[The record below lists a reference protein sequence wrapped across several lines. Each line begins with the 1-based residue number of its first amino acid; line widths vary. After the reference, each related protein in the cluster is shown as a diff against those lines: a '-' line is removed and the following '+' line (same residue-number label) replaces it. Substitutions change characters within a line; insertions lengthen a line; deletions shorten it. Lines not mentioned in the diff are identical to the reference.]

1 MRGPHLWGEREG
13 AGGLLFPPG
22 VPHTASGRGT
32 RKSPHA
38 KCQWISRCSTALVN
52 TFTPGT
58 VAVCD
63 TSDAEL
69 VSKLPADAEV
79 CDAARNAVYAADRQC
94 TGAAE

>member
-1 MRGPHLWGEREG
+1 M
-13 AGGLLFPPG
+13 LFPPG
-22 VPHTASGRGT
+22 VPHSASGRGT

-38 KCQWISRCSTALVN
+38 ECQWISRCSTALVN

-79 CDAARNAVYAADRQC
+79 CDAAFAVYAADRHC